1 MIKNLIWDLDG
12 TLFDTYPAFIAAF
25 VDACATFGAQ
35 VDPAHVEALVRID
48 MGTCV
53 SGLSQELGVSEDE
66 LGDQFDVFYKAYGM
80 AKQAPFPG
88 LIDVLDY
95 VRSIGGANAII
106 THRRAETT
114 AQILDLHRLAD
125 RFVDRITGDD
135 GYPRKPAPAAFI
147 AMRDRHGFRPEE
159 TLCIGD
165 RDIDTL
171 AAHGAGLRAC
181 IYGAPEA
188 AEPDLV
194 VTDYADL
201 LAYLQREAQPVPG
214 DTPTG

>member
-12 TLFDTYPAFIAAF
+12 TLFDTYPAFVAAF

-35 VDPAHVEALVRID
+35 PDPAHIDALVRID

-53 SGLSQELGVSEDE
+53 SGLSRELGISEE
-66 LGDQFDVFYKAYGM
+66 QLEKQFDVFYKAYGL
-80 AKQAPFPG
+80 AKQVPFPR

-95 VRSIGGANAII
+95 AQSVGGVNAII

-114 AQILDLHRLAD
+114 DQLLDLHGLAE
-125 RFVDRITGDD
+125 RFADRITADD
-135 GYPRKPAPAAFI
+135 NYPRKPDPAAFI
-147 AMRDRHGFRPEE
+147 AMRDRHGFRPDD

-194 VTDYADL
+194 VTDYAEL
-201 LAYLQREAQPVPG
+201 LAYLQHENQAVPE
-214 DTPTG
+214 